1 VSGAEVLPSG
11 FETVTCAVP
20 AEAMSDAG
28 MAAVNCVLLTNV
40 VLRALPFHL
49 TVEPETKFVPFTVRL
64 NAGPPTIALD
74 GLSEVSETAA
84 QEVKVFSRTVIAESP
99 ARTNSLFPSPFRSA
113 DLAAAVLPVTKLIGV
128 WNVPSP
134 FPSRID
140 RL

>member
-1 VSGAEVLPSG
+1 MLPSG
-11 FETVTCAVP
+11 FEAVTCAVP
-20 AEAMSDAG
+20 AEAMSEAG
-28 MAAVNCVLLTNV
+28 MAAVNRVLLTNV

-49 TVEPETKFVPFTVRL
+49 TVAPGKKFVPFTVRL

-74 GLSEVSETAA
+74 GLSDVNEIAA
-84 QEVKVFSRTVIAESP
+84 QEVKVLSRTVIAESP
-99 ARTNSLFPSPFRSA
+99 ARTKSVFPSPFRST
-113 DLAAAVLPVTKLIGV
+113 DLAAAVLPVTKLTAV